1 MKYDFIPLPKKVV
14 YNDSY
19 YHLPDNT
26 LYITASQKLM
36 KRLRAGINDFCK
48 ELKEFCNIYAEGIL
62 AVTPLKGHI
71 NLIVDD
77 SCELN
82 DEGYLL
88 EIKPEGIYIISKTA
102 HGLYYGM
109 QTLTQIFKQVT
120 TGKELRGIRIE
131 DEPALKVRGMMLDL
145 RMQTFK
151 IDYLLKFV
159 RTLAHYKIN
168 TLTIEYSDKFPY
180 YGEYEVIRNPDCFS
194 EEEVATL
201 VEYCHDH
208 FVDIIPFVQCFGHM
222 EYILRTE
229 KYRYLREVD
238 EYDSQICPLNP
249 DSLKVTKALLQQ
261 VMRLH
266 KYTTHLSIGGDEPY
280 HLGECPRCA
289 DYATKYGKGGL
300 YVYYANQLCRIVKD
314 MGLSTS
320 ICADKLL
327 AYPDIIDFLSKDFI
341 ILDWDYWTYNDNPTK
356 IMNWN
361 TLKMVDR
368 AGISKS
374 SPEMKKF
381 IQSVSLDEKGN
392 MIPFAYS
399 RYFSQKGF
407 NVIGLC
413 STASIGPDGYWVPHY
428 DVHIPNINS
437 FCKYIKEYGGL
448 GIINTAWERFLFE
461 LVYYGIIYCS
471 EQCWSKDPDT
481 VDNFNRKFV
490 KLFYGIDDVDIIEWQ
505 YRISRPFV
513 IVEKKYPKVYKLEEY
528 GRIPMTVFEIAQNNE
543 LKENI
548 LEAQEVYTKSVDK
561 VKWNKYN
568 LKEWIL
574 GAKVRWFWYEVTR
587 CYAEAAGN
595 PENDES
601 VNDNICYLDSQLS
614 KLREDIT
621 SLLSETMPE
630 KALEIKKVVFFNLYE
645 ELKKEMQV
653 REFKHT
659 GV

>member
-14 YNDSY
+14 YNDSSFL
-19 YHLPDNT
+19 LPDDT
-26 LYITASQKLM
+26 LYITASQQLM
-36 KRLRAGINDFCK
+36 KRLRAGVNDFCK
-48 ELKEFCNIYAEGIL
+48 ELREFCNISAEGIL
-62 AVTPLKGHI
+62 TISPLEGHI
-71 NLIVDD
+71 NLIIDD
-77 SCELN
+77 SCGLN

-88 EIKPEGIYIISKTA
+88 ETKPEGIYIKSTTA
-102 HGLYYGM
+102 RGIYYGM
-109 QTLTQIFKQVT
+109 QTLTQIFKQVST
-120 TGKELRGIRIE
+120 EKMIYGIRIE
-131 DEPALKVRGMMLDL
+131 DEPALTLRSMMLDL
-145 RMQTFK
+145 RMQTFT

-180 YGEYEVIRNPDCFS
+180 YGEYEVIRNTECFS

-208 FVDIIPFVQCFGHM
+208 FIDIIPFVQCFGHM

-238 EYDSQICPLNP
+238 GFDSQICPLNP
-249 DSLKVTKALLQQ
+249 DSLEVTKDLLQQ
-261 VMRLH
+261 IMRFH
-266 KYTTHLSIGGDEPY
+266 KYTTHLCIGGDEPY

-289 DYATKYGKGGL
+289 DYAAKYGKGGL

-327 AYPDIIDFLSKDFI
+327 AYPDIIDLLSKDFA
-341 ILDWDYWTYNDNPTK
+341 ILDWDYWTHNDNPTK

-368 AGISKS
+368 DEISKS

-381 IQSVSLDEKGN
+381 IESVSFDENGN
-392 MIPFAYS
+392 IIPFAYS

-413 STASIGPDGYWVPHY
+413 STASVGPDCNWVPQY
-428 DVHIPNINS
+428 DVHIPNIEF
-437 FCKYIKEYGGL
+437 FCKSIKKYGGL

-461 LVYYGIIYCS
+461 LTYYGIIYCS
-471 EQCWSKDPDT
+471 EQCWSEVPDT
-481 VDNFNRKFV
+481 VETYNKKFV
-490 KLFYGIDDVDIIEWQ
+490 KLFYGIDDLSIIEWQ

-513 IVEKKYPKVYKLEEY
+513 IVEKKYPRVYKLEEY
-528 GRIPMTVFEIAQNNE
+528 GRIPKTVFEIAQDLE

-548 LEAQEVYTKSVDK
+548 LGAQKAYAAAADK

-568 LKEWIL
+568 LEEWIL
-574 GAKVRWFWYEVTR
+574 GSKVRWFWYEVTR
-587 CYAEAAGN
+587 CYAEAAKN
-595 PENDES
+595 PENEKDI
-601 VNDNICYLDSQLS
+601 NDNICYLDSHLS
-614 KLREDIT
+614 KLRADIT
-621 SLLSETMPE
+621 SLLSKTMPE
-630 KALEIKKVVFFNLYE
+630 KALEIKKTVFFNLYE
-645 ELKKEMQV
+645 ELKREMKI
-653 REFKHT
+653 REFRHT
-659 GV
+659 GL